1 MIMQANLSGIQAFC
15 LAYELGNFTEAAKA
29 LDVSPQAV
37 SRAVARLEA
46 DLGVTLF
53 RRSTR
58 HIHATEQG
66 RLYYTSARDALQ
78 ALLEAERKL
87 LAEEEDRIEG
97 CVRVLLPTA
106 YAHRRFLPWLARFQ
120 NHFPGIDVEL
130 TISNRQ
136 LDFVAEGFDL
146 AIRAGDV
153 KRSSSY
159 TIRKL
164 GDFSLGVFASPAY
177 LAEQGTPT
185 FPMELEQH
193 RCLLFTRPHSN
204 KVLPWTF
211 SPDPDVFIPPSS
223 IRVSQDELGL
233 VTLAKQGA
241 GFVQLPHF
249 LVRDEL
255 ERGELVEVLRS
266 HGGRART
273 FSLLCHAER
282 LEDLAV
288 QKLVEFVMERS
299 LQDPRQS

>member
-29 LDVSPQAV
+29 LDVSPQAI
-37 SRAVARLEA
+37 SRAVARLEGE
-46 DLGVTLF
+46 LGVTLF

-58 HIHATEQG
+58 HIHATEHG
-66 RLYYTSARDALQ
+66 RVYYASARDALQ
-78 ALLEAERKL
+78 TLLEAERKL
-87 LAEEEDRIEG
+87 LAEESDLIEG

-106 YAHRRFLPWLARFQ
+106 YAHRRFLPWLATFQ
-120 NHFPGIDVEL
+120 QHYPGIDVEL

-136 LDFVAEGFDL
+136 LDFIKEGFDL
-146 AIRAGDV
+146 AIRSGDV
-153 KRSSSY
+153 KRSPSY
-159 TIRKL
+159 TVRKL
-164 GDFSLGVFASPAY
+164 GDFSLGVFASPDY
-177 LAEQGTPT
+177 LERHGTPT

-193 RCLLFTRPHSN
+193 RCILFTRPNSN

-241 GFVQLPHF
+241 GFVQLQHF
-249 LVRDEL
+249 LVQEEL
-255 ERGELVEVLRS
+255 ERGELVEVLQS
-266 HGGRART
+266 HGGRARA

-282 LEDLAV
+282 AEDIAR